1 MFFTTVN
8 VWIWTVLIVIIVV
21 VIAGVWFAGRK
32 IGKKAASVF
41 YETIFSD
48 LREMLSKAGFSETDV
63 TLIINGLRQHQ
74 ADAVFPATLLRIEY
88 ALERKNST
96 RINRILAVA
105 YLNAANEQLLSRK
118 EREYDWDFIPDELS
132 SELIRAGKENV
143 TIEIYTRKQEF

>member
-63 TLIINGLRQHQ
+63 
-74 ADAVFPATLLRIEY
+74 
-88 ALERKNST
+88 RKV
-96 RINRILAVA
+96 L
-105 YLNAANEQLLSRK
+105 
-118 EREYDWDFIPDELS
+118 
-132 SELIRAGKENV
+132 LIRGLFFVLA
-143 TIEIYTRKQEF
+143 TIFGFIVMGNQ